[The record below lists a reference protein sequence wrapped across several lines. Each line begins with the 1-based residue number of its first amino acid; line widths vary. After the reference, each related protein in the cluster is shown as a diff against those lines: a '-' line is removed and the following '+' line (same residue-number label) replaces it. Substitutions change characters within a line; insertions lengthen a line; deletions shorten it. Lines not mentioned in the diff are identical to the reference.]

1 MELIK
6 ISDLNSIDDHSGKVV
21 MVEDSV
27 IALFK
32 IQDEYFAIDNVCTH
46 RGGSLGDGEVTGVIV
61 SCPWHGWEI
70 NCKTGEAVEN
80 PNIKVKRYEIIKKE
94 DGIYIEWEED

>member
-32 IQDEYFAIDNVCTH
+32 IQDEYFAIDNVCPH

>member
-1 MELIK
+1 MKFKK
-6 ISDLNSIDDHSGKVV
+6 ITGLNSMPDNSGKVLV
-21 MVEDSV
+21 IQNSV

-32 IQDEYFAIDNVCTH
+32 INGKYFALDNICPH
-46 RGGSLGDGEVTGVIV
+46 RGGSLGDGEINGDIV

-80 PNIKVKRYEIIKKE
+80 PEMKVKRYEVIKKE
-94 DGIYIEWEED
+94 DGLYIEWESN